1 MSLVKGGEIPKPNTK
16 HANLSKII
24 VDGQVK
30 HNSIRRE
37 IRTKVECLAAE
48 IVNEYIQRK
57 PYRGSLSEFNKF
69 PSNEL
74 ARAFKIN

>member
-1 MSLVKGGEIPKPNTK
+1 MSLLKGGEIPKPNTK

-24 VDGQVK
+24 TDNQVRQK
-30 HNSIRRE
+30 KIRE
-37 IRTKVECLAAE
+37 CIRTKAESLAVE

-57 PYRGSLSEFNKF
+57 PYRASHGDLTKF

-74 ARAFKIN
+74 TRALK